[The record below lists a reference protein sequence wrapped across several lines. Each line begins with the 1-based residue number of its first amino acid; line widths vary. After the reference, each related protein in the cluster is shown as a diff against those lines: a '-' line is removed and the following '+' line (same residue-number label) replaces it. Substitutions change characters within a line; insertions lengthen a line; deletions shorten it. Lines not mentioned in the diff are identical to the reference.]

1 VAILLKIYAKCL
13 DGQDAVAKR
22 RIEDALGDAGDAGDE
37 GTTRIVQ
44 ADDNTPGQ
52 KHNRAVQLF
61 LLGKFP
67 VSLSIHK
74 QQCKAE
80 IAR

>member
-1 VAILLKIYAKCL
+1 MAILLKIYAKCL
-13 DGQDAVAKR
+13 DGQDAAVAKR
-22 RIEDALGDAGDAGDE
+22 RIEDSLGDAGDE

-52 KHNRAVQLF
+52 KRNRAVQLF

-74 QQCKAE
+74 QQCRAE